1 MRLWTNYYG
10 DSEYVCASRSINF
23 FEIYVENYTTL
34 PSPVCKNVA
43 LEMNLESCFKEG
55 MLSSEFTPEMI
66 ASLKGK
72 VHQSARDGMAI
83 SIFAMLW
90 NLDRHI
96 VNEVLEHHTEAD
108 GQKTTPLIIA
118 ARNGEEKVVQ
128 VLLTNFNV
136 NIEQT
141 GVVKFDGYV
150 IEGATALWCAA
161 GAGHFHVVRCLVEHG
176 ADVNHPTLTNS
187 TPLRAACFDGRLD
200 IVQFLVERNADLSI
214 ANKYNNTCLMISC
227 YKGHKEVVT
236 YLLQKG
242 ADPNCKAHCGATA
255 LHFSAEC
262 GHLEIVKEL
271 IRFGAA
277 MLKNDH
283 NMTPLTIAAECGKE
297 DVVEYFIT
305 LPDITQ
311 GEKIDALELLGA
323 SYAND
328 KENYNLHRAFYYLHY
343 AMSLRYRDS
352 QGVIRK
358 PEYPPVPA
366 YENRRECQTIDELNA
381 IQHNS
386 AALHMESLTIRE
398 RILGPDNP
406 EVPHPVIFRGA
417 VFADSG
423 RFDRCI
429 ALWMHGMQLRQRN
442 SRTISKDLLRF
453 SQVFAQMIHLGVV
466 LEFSHIENVFQ
477 HAVIELERDAQR
489 ARKDDDDNDT
499 VTEIYQA
506 NIHTCLYLLAIAIK
520 VEKQEEEVQR
530 LHRLVYCFLK
540 QRPSLRNGY
549 TPLHMAV
556 DSATL
561 VDDFHVNDVVKF
573 PNAAMAGILVNC
585 GGDVNAMDQRGNTPL
600 HIIVRYS
607 EPINDF
613 DTLLQVMLVLIK
625 GGAHLDIAN
634 HERKTPIQ
642 CTTTGVAEVIL
653 RQHNQLSLKCLAA
666 RSIRDNNIA
675 YSSLVPAFLEEFIS
689 LH

>member
-1 MRLWTNYYG
+1 M
-10 DSEYVCASRSINF
+10 S
-23 FEIYVENYTTL
+23 
-34 PSPVCKNVA
+34 VA
-43 LEMNLESCFKEG
+43 AYFREMG
-55 MLSSEFTPEMI
+55 SSEFTPEMI

-96 VNEVLEHHTEAD
+96 VNEVLEHHTEED

-128 VLLTNFNV
+128 VLLSNFNV
-136 NIEQT
+136 NIEQS

-161 GAGHFHVVRCLVEHG
+161 GAGHFGVVRCLIEHD
-176 ADVNHPTLTNS
+176 ADVNHPTITNS

-200 IVQFLVERNADLSI
+200 IVRFLVEHNADLTI

-227 YKGHKEVVT
+227 YKGHREVVT
-236 YLLQKG
+236 YLLEKG
-242 ADPNCKAHCGATA
+242 ANPDCKAHCGATA
-255 LHFSAEC
+255 LHFSSEC
-262 GHLEIVKEL
+262 GHLDIVKEL
-271 IRFGAA
+271 IRFGGS

-305 LPDITQ
+305 LPDITRE
-311 GEKIDALELLGA
+311 EKIDALELLGA

-328 KENYNLHRAFYYLHY
+328 KENYNMQRAFYYLRY
-343 AMSLRYRDS
+343 AMAERHKIPQRI
-352 QGVIRK
+352 IRK
-358 PEYPPVPA
+358 PDYPPVPA
-366 YENRRECQTIDELNA
+366 YDNRRECQTIGELDA
-381 IQHNS
+381 IQQNNS
-386 AALHMESLTIRE
+386 ALHMESLAIRE

-429 ALWMHGMQLRQRN
+429 ALWMHAMQLRQRN
-442 SRTISKDLLRF
+442 NRTISKDLLRF
-453 SQVFAQMIHLGVV
+453 SQVFAQMVHLGVQ
-466 LEFSHIENVFQ
+466 LEFAHIENVFQ
-477 HAVIELERDAQR
+477 HAVFELERDTHR
-489 ARKDDDDNDT
+489 AHRDDDDKDT

-506 NIHTCLYLLAIAIK
+506 NIHTCLYLLVIAFK
-520 VEKQEEEVQR
+520 VDKGEEEVQR
-530 LHRLVYCFLK
+530 LHRLVYNFLK

-561 VDDFHVNDVVKF
+561 VDDFHVNDIVKF
-573 PNAAMAGILVNC
+573 PNSEMAVILVTC
-585 GGDVNAMDQRGNTPL
+585 GADVNAMDQRGNTPL

-625 GGAHLDIAN
+625 GGAHMDICN

-666 RSIRDNNIA
+666 RTIKDHIIPYKSF
-675 YSSLVPAFLEEFIS
+675 VPTFLEEFIS

>member
-1 MRLWTNYYG
+1 MG
-10 DSEYVCASRSINF
+10 
-23 FEIYVENYTTL
+23 
-34 PSPVCKNVA
+34 
-43 LEMNLESCFKEG
+43 
-55 MLSSEFTPEMI
+55 SSEFTPEMI
-66 ASLKGK
+66 ASLKAK
-72 VHQSARDGMAI
+72 VHQAARDGMAI

-136 NIEQT
+136 NIEQS

-161 GAGHFHVVRCLVEHG
+161 GAGHFNVVRCLVEHG
-176 ADVNHPTLTNS
+176 ADVNHSTVTNS

-200 IVQFLVERNADLSI
+200 IVRFLVDNHADLTI

-227 YKGHKEVVT
+227 YKGHREVVT
-236 YLLQKG
+236 FLLEKG
-242 ADPNCKAHCGATA
+242 ADPDCKAHCGATA

-262 GHLEIVKEL
+262 GHLDIVKEL
-271 IRFGAA
+271 INFNGK
-277 MLKNDH
+277 MLTNDH

-305 LPDITQ
+305 LPNITQ

-328 KENYNLHRAFYYLHY
+328 KENYNPQKAYYFLIC
-343 AMSLRYRDS
+343 AMSERFKDPQRI
-352 QGVIRK
+352 IRK
-358 PEYPPVPA
+358 PEYFPVPA
-366 YENRRECQTIDELNA
+366 YDNRRECQTVEELEA
-381 IQHNS
+381 IRHNS
-386 AALHMESLTIRE
+386 SALHMESLTIRE
-398 RILGPDNP
+398 RILGADNP

-417 VFADSG
+417 VFADNG

-429 ALWMHGMQLRQRN
+429 ALWMHAMHLRQRN
-442 SRTISKDLLRF
+442 NRTISKDLLRF
-453 SQVFAQMIHLGVV
+453 SQVFAQMVHLG
-466 LEFSHIENVFQ
+466 LPLSFEHIESVFQ
-477 HAVIELERDAQR
+477 HAVEELDRDAQR
-489 ARKDDDDNDT
+489 SHRDEDDKDT

-520 VEKQEEEVQR
+520 VEKKEEEIEQ
-530 LHRLVYCFLK
+530 LHRLVYFFLK
-540 QRPSLRNGY
+540 KSPSLKNGY

-573 PNAAMAGILVNC
+573 PNAQMAVMLVNC
-585 GGDVNAMDQRGNTPL
+585 GADVNALDQRGNTPL

-607 EPINDF
+607 DPINDF
-613 DTLLQVMLVLIK
+613 DTLLKVMQVLIN
-625 GGAHLDIAN
+625 GGAHMDICN

-642 CTTTGVAEVIL
+642 CVTTGVAEVIL
-653 RQHNQLSLKCLAA
+653 RQHSQLSLKCLAA
-666 RSIRDNNIA
+666 RCIRDNSIP
-675 YSSLVPAFLEEFIS
+675 YSSLVPVFLEEFIN

>member
-1 MRLWTNYYG
+1 M
-10 DSEYVCASRSINF
+10 S
-23 FEIYVENYTTL
+23 
-34 PSPVCKNVA
+34 VA
-43 LEMNLESCFKEG
+43 AYFREMAT
-55 MLSSEFTPEMI
+55 SEFTPEMI
-66 ASLKGK
+66 ASLKTK
-72 VHQSARDGMAI
+72 VHNSARDGMAI

-96 VNEVLEHHTEAD
+96 VNEVLEHHTEED

-136 NIEQT
+136 NIEQSGT
-141 GVVKFDGYV
+141 VKFDGYV

-161 GAGHFHVVRCLVEHG
+161 GAGHFGVVRCLVEHG
-176 ADVNHPTLTNS
+176 ANVNHPTITNS

-200 IVQFLVERNADLSI
+200 IVRYLIEHNADLKI

-227 YKGHKEVVT
+227 YKGHREVVR
-236 YLLQKG
+236 YLLEKG
-242 ADPNCKAHCGATA
+242 ANPDCKAHCGATA

-271 IRFGAA
+271 IRFGGT

-311 GEKIDALELLGA
+311 EEKIDALELLGA
-323 SYAND
+323 SYANV
-328 KENYNLHRAFYYLHY
+328 KENYNMARAFFYLHY
-343 AMSLRYRDS
+343 AMRERYRDLK
-352 QGVIRK
+352 K
-358 PEYPPVPA
+358 PIKKPQYPTVPA
-366 YENRRECQTIDELNA
+366 YDNRQECQTLAELEA
-381 IQHNS
+381 IQHNNS
-386 AALHMESLTIRE
+386 ALHMESLAIRE

-429 ALWMHGMQLRQRN
+429 ALWMHAMQLRQRN
-442 SRTISKDLLRF
+442 NRTISKDLLRF
-453 SQVFAQMIHLGVV
+453 SQVFAQMVHLGVQ
-466 LEFSHIENVFQ
+466 LQFSHIQTVFQ
-477 HAVIELERDAQR
+477 HAVMELERDVQR
-489 ARKDDDDNDT
+489 SHREDDDKDT

-506 NIHTCLYLLAIAIK
+506 NIHTCLYLLVIALMIDK
-520 VEKQEEEVQR
+520 TEDELHS
-530 LHRLVYCFLK
+530 LHRLVYLFL
-540 QRPSLRNGY
+540 QQHPSLRNGY

-556 DSATL
+556 DMATL

-573 PNAAMAGILVNC
+573 PNAQLASILVSC
-585 GGDVNAMDQRGNTPL
+585 GADTNAMDQRGNTPL

-607 EPINDF
+607 DPINDF
-613 DTLLQVMLVLIK
+613 DNLHKVLLVLVN
-625 GGAHLDIAN
+625 GGAHMDISN
-634 HERKTPIQ
+634 NERRTPIM
-642 CTTTGVAEVIL
+642 CTTTGVAEIIL
-653 RQHNQLSLKCLAA
+653 RQHSQLSLKCLAA
-666 RSIRDNNIA
+666 RAIRNHDIF
-675 YSSLVPAFLEEFIS
+675 YWGLVPQFLEEFIS

>member
-1 MRLWTNYYG
+1 M
-10 DSEYVCASRSINF
+10 A
-23 FEIYVENYTTL
+23 
-34 PSPVCKNVA
+34 
-43 LEMNLESCFKEG
+43 
-55 MLSSEFTPEMI
+55 SSEFTPEMI
-66 ASLKGK
+66 ASLKNK

-96 VNEVLEHHTEAD
+96 VNEVLEHHTEED

-118 ARNGEEKVVQ
+118 ARNGEEKVVH
-128 VLLTNFNV
+128 VLLSNFNV

-161 GAGHFHVVRCLVEHG
+161 GAGHFGVVRCLIEHG
-176 ADVNHPTLTNS
+176 ADVNHPTITNS

-200 IVQFLVERNADLSI
+200 IVRFLVEHNADLTI

-227 YKGHKEVVT
+227 YKGHREVVT
-236 YLLQKG
+236 YLLQK
-242 ADPNCKAHCGATA
+242 AANPDCKAHCGATA
-255 LHFSAEC
+255 LHFSSEC

-271 IRFGAA
+271 NRFGGS

-305 LPDITQ
+305 LPDVTQ
-311 GEKIDALELLGA
+311 EEKIDALELLGA

-328 KENYNLHRAFYYLHY
+328 KENYDLQRAFYYLHY
-343 AMSLRYRDS
+343 AMSERHKNPHKIV
-352 QGVIRK
+352 GK
-358 PEYPPVPA
+358 PEYPPVQA
-366 YENRRECQTIDELNA
+366 YENRRECQTLAELEA
-381 IQHNS
+381 IQHNNS
-386 AALHMESLTIRE
+386 ALHMESLAIRE

-429 ALWMHGMQLRQRN
+429 ALWMHAMQLRQRN
-442 SRTISKDLLRF
+442 NRTISKDLLRF
-453 SQVFAQMIHLGVV
+453 SQVFAQMVHLGVQ
-466 LEFSHIENVFQ
+466 LEFSHIESVFQ
-477 HAVIELERDAQR
+477 HAVIELERDIQR
-489 ARKDDDDNDT
+489 AHKDDDDKDT

-506 NIHTCLYLLAIAIK
+506 NIHTCLYLLVIAIK
-520 VEKQEEEVQR
+520 IEKKDDEVQR
-530 LHRLVYCFLK
+530 LHRLVYFFLK
-540 QRPSLRNGY
+540 QRPCLRNGY

-573 PNAAMAGILVNC
+573 PNSDLAVMLVRC
-585 GGDVNAMDQRGNTPL
+585 GADVNSMDQLGNTPL

-625 GGAHLDIAN
+625 GGAHMDICN
-634 HERKTPIQ
+634 HERKTPVQ

-666 RSIRDNNIA
+666 KTIKDHSIMYKA
-675 YSSLVPAFLEEFIS
+675 LVPSFLEEFIS

>member
-1 MRLWTNYYG
+1 MTSVSHSCR
-10 DSEYVCASRSINF
+10 
-23 FEIYVENYTTL
+23 
-34 PSPVCKNVA
+34 
-43 LEMNLESCFKEG
+43 EMG
-55 MLSSEFTPEMI
+55 SSEFTPEMI
-66 ASLKGK
+66 ASLKAK
-72 VHQSARDGMAI
+72 VHQAARDGMAI

-128 VLLTNFNV
+128 VLLSNFNV
-136 NIEQT
+136 NIEQS

-161 GAGHFHVVRCLVEHG
+161 GAGHFCVVRCLVEHG
-176 ADVNHPTLTNS
+176 ADVNHPTVTNS

-200 IVQFLVERNADLSI
+200 IVRFLVNNRADLTI

-227 YKGHKEVVT
+227 YKGHREVVT
-236 YLLQKG
+236 FLLEKG
-242 ADPNCKAHCGATA
+242 ADPDCKAHCGATA
-255 LHFSAEC
+255 LHFSSEC
-262 GHLEIVKEL
+262 GHLDIVKEL
-271 IRFGAA
+271 IRFNGK
-277 MLKNDH
+277 MLTNDH

-305 LPDITQ
+305 LPNITQ
-311 GEKIDALELLGA
+311 SEKIDALELLGA
-323 SYAND
+323 SFAND
-328 KENYNLHRAFYYLHY
+328 KENYNMHKAYYYLHH
-343 AMSLRYRDS
+343 AMSERFKDPQR
-352 QGVIRK
+352 IIKK

-366 YENRRECQTIDELNA
+366 YENRRECRTVAELEA

-386 AALHMESLTIRE
+386 SALHMESLTIRE
-398 RILGPDNP
+398 RILGADNP

-417 VFADSG
+417 VFADNG

-429 ALWMHGMQLRQRN
+429 ALWMHAMQLRQRN
-442 SRTISKDLLRF
+442 NRTISKDLLRF
-453 SQVFAQMIHLGVV
+453 SQVFAQMVHLGLPLCFV
-466 LEFSHIENVFQ
+466 HIESVFQ
-477 HAVIELERDAQR
+477 HAVEELDRDVQR
-489 ARKDDDDNDT
+489 AHRDEDDKDT

-520 VEKQEEEVQR
+520 VEKKGEEIEQ
-530 LHRLVYCFLK
+530 LHRLVYYFLK
-540 QRPSLRNGY
+540 KGPSLRNGY

-573 PNAAMAGILVNC
+573 PNSQMAVILVNC
-585 GGDVNAMDQRGNTPL
+585 GADVNAMDQCGNTPL
-600 HIIVRYS
+600 HIIVRYA

-613 DTLLQVMLVLIK
+613 DTLLKVMQVLIK
-625 GGAHLDIAN
+625 GGAHMDISN

-642 CTTTGVAEVIL
+642 CVTTGVAEVIL

-666 RSIRDNNIA
+666 RCIRDHNIA
-675 YSSLVPAFLEEFIS
+675 YSSFVPVFLEEFIN